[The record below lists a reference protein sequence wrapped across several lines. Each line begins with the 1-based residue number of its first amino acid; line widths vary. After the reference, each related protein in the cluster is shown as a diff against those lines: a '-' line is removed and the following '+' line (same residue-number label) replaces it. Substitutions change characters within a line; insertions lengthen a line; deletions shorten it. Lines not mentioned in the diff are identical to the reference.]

1 MHENL
6 VAYFAD
12 NIAKTF
18 LKINEN
24 KITVERNI
32 PIVWDE
38 YPFKILTII
47 AGRLLMAFSSTKKD
61 NDKGK
66 SAKLTLSKNPDN
78 INIIKKVKAER
89 KKIVFTNGC
98 FDLLHVG
105 HIRYLAQA
113 KKLGNF
119 LIIGLNSDS
128 SVKELKGEDRP
139 INSFED
145 RATLLSAIKSVDLV
159 IMFEEQTPEN
169 LIKDIVPDILVK
181 GGDYNIED
189 IVGYQTVIQNGG
201 QVKTLSFYDG
211 YSSTNYI
218 NKIKKH

>member
-1 MHENL
+1 MQFLLKNNIEIINRIK
-6 VAYFAD
+6 AD
-12 NIAKTF
+12 
-18 LKINEN
+18 
-24 KITVERNI
+24 
-32 PIVWDE
+32 
-38 YPFKILTII
+38 
-47 AGRLLMAFSSTKKD
+47 
-61 NDKGK
+61 
-66 SAKLTLSKNPDN
+66 
-78 INIIKKVKAER
+78 R

-113 KKLGNF
+113 KRLGDF

-145 RATLLSAIKSVDLV
+145 RATLLSAIESVDLV

-189 IVGYQTVIQNGG
+189 IVGYQTVMQNGG

-211 YSSTNYI
+211 YSSTSYI
-218 NKIKKH
+218 NKIKKR

>member
-1 MHENL
+1 M
-6 VAYFAD
+6 
-12 NIAKTF
+12 
-18 LKINEN
+18 
-24 KITVERNI
+24 
-32 PIVWDE
+32 
-38 YPFKILTII
+38 
-47 AGRLLMAFSSTKKD
+47 
-61 NDKGK
+61 
-66 SAKLTLSKNPDN
+66 
-78 INIIKKVKAER
+78 
-89 KKIVFTNGC
+89 
-98 FDLLHVG
+98 HVG

-113 KKLGNF
+113 KRLGDF

-145 RATLLSAIKSVDLV
+145 RATLLSAIESVDLV

-189 IVGYQTVIQNGG
+189 IVGYQTVMQNGG

-218 NKIKKH
+218 NKIKKR

>member
-1 MHENL
+1 MRFL
-6 VAYFAD
+6 LKD
-12 NIAKTF
+12 NIEI
-18 LKINEN
+18 INR
-24 KITVERNI
+24 I
-32 PIVWDE
+32 
-38 YPFKILTII
+38 
-47 AGRLLMAFSSTKKD
+47 
-61 NDKGK
+61 
-66 SAKLTLSKNPDN
+66 
-78 INIIKKVKAER
+78 KAEK

-113 KKLGNF
+113 KKLGDF

-145 RATLLSAIKSVDLV
+145 RATLLSAIESVDLV

-189 IVGYQTVIQNGG
+189 IVGYQTVMQNGG
-201 QVKTLSFYDG
+201 QVKTISFYDG

-218 NKIKKH
+218 NKIKKR

>member
-1 MHENL
+1 MQFL
-6 VAYFAD
+6 FKD
-12 NIAKTF
+12 NIEIINRIKAK
-18 LKINEN
+18 
-24 KITVERNI
+24 
-32 PIVWDE
+32 
-38 YPFKILTII
+38 
-47 AGRLLMAFSSTKKD
+47 
-61 NDKGK
+61 
-66 SAKLTLSKNPDN
+66 
-78 INIIKKVKAER
+78 R

-113 KKLGNF
+113 KKLGDF

-145 RATLLSAIKSVDLV
+145 RASLLSALESVDLV

-181 GGDYNIED
+181 GGDYNIKD
-189 IVGYQTVIQNGG
+189 IVGYQTVMQNGG

-218 NKIKKH
+218 NKIKKR

>member
-1 MHENL
+1 M
-6 VAYFAD
+6 
-12 NIAKTF
+12 KF
-18 LKINEN
+18 L
-24 KITVERNI
+24 
-32 PIVWDE
+32 
-38 YPFKILTII
+38 L
-47 AGRLLMAFSSTKKD
+47 KD
-61 NDKGK
+61 NFEI
-66 SAKLTLSKNPDN
+66 
-78 INIIKKVKAER
+78 INRIKAER

-113 KKLGNF
+113 KKLGDF

-139 INSFED
+139 INSLED
-145 RATLLSAIKSVDLV
+145 RATLLSAIESVNLV
-159 IMFEEQTPEN
+159 VMFEEQTPEN
-169 LIKDIVPDILVK
+169 LIKEIVPNILVK

-218 NKIKKH
+218 NKIKKR

>member
-1 MHENL
+1 MQFL
-6 VAYFAD
+6 LID
-12 NIAKTF
+12 NIDI
-18 LKINEN
+18 INR
-24 KITVERNI
+24 I
-32 PIVWDE
+32 
-38 YPFKILTII
+38 
-47 AGRLLMAFSSTKKD
+47 
-61 NDKGK
+61 
-66 SAKLTLSKNPDN
+66 
-78 INIIKKVKAER
+78 KAER

-113 KKLGNF
+113 KKLGDF

-128 SVKELKGEDRP
+128 SVRELKGKNRP

-145 RATLLSAIKSVDLV
+145 RATLLLAMKSVDLV

-169 LIKDIVPDILVK
+169 LIKDIVPNILVK

-201 QVKTLSFYDG
+201 QVKSLSFHDG

-218 NKIKKH
+218 NKIKKR

>member
-1 MHENL
+1 MQFL
-6 VAYFAD
+6 IKD
-12 NIAKTF
+12 NIEI
-18 LKINEN
+18 INR
-24 KITVERNI
+24 I
-32 PIVWDE
+32 
-38 YPFKILTII
+38 
-47 AGRLLMAFSSTKKD
+47 
-61 NDKGK
+61 
-66 SAKLTLSKNPDN
+66 
-78 INIIKKVKAER
+78 KAER

-113 KKLGNF
+113 KKLGDF

-128 SVKELKGEDRP
+128 SVKELKGKDRP

-145 RATLLSAIKSVDLV
+145 RATLLSAIESVDLV

-201 QVKTLSFYDG
+201 QVKTLSFYEG

-218 NKIKKH
+218 NKIKKR

>member
-1 MHENL
+1 MQFL
-6 VAYFAD
+6 IKD
-12 NIAKTF
+12 NIEI
-18 LKINEN
+18 INR
-24 KITVERNI
+24 I
-32 PIVWDE
+32 
-38 YPFKILTII
+38 
-47 AGRLLMAFSSTKKD
+47 
-61 NDKGK
+61 
-66 SAKLTLSKNPDN
+66 
-78 INIIKKVKAER
+78 KAER

-113 KKLGNF
+113 KRLGDF

-128 SVKELKGEDRP
+128 SVKELKGKDRP
-139 INSFED
+139 INSFDD
-145 RATLLSAIKSVDLV
+145 RATLLSAIESVDLV

-189 IVGYQTVIQNGG
+189 IVGYQTVMQNGG

-218 NKIKKH
+218 NKIKKR